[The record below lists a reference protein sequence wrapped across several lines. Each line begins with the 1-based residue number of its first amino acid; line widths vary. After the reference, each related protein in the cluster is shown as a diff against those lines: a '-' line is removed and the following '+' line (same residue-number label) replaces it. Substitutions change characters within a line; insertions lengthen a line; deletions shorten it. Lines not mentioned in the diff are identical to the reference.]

1 MYNVLI
7 ADDDI
12 LMREALSNMISKNTQ
27 FRVVHKVE
35 NGEEAVRLC
44 RGGGIDIVFMDI
56 QMPGITGIEAST
68 VISQNTPEISIY
80 IISAHGVG
88 MFARGS
94 GAAVKDVLEKPVTYV
109 KIKKIL
115 DNYKTEHEYFIH
127 NQLETLTSVLKDK
140 NFELLYYDLGRVIDE
155 VYNIAGD
162 DSKQLIKLFS
172 YLGQSLLDTRAFYDD
187 AANIAD
193 LFPLNE
199 GLILER
205 KTSELW
211 LFRVMDYL
219 FQKNSISRYPVLEN
233 VFLYIEKHIKENIT
247 LNAIINNCAISQGY
261 LSRIFREQ
269 FQTSVTEYLHMKK
282 MHLAKGYF
290 YFTDSS
296 IGEVAFQL
304 GYSESSYFSK
314 VFKKY
319 EKMTVKEY
327 KNSVLKTC

>member
-12 LMREALSNMISKNTQ
+12 LMREALSSIISKHQQ
-27 FRVVHKVE
+27 FRIVHKVE
-35 NGEEAVRLC
+35 TGEEAVKLC
-44 RGGGIDIVFMDI
+44 RKGSVDIVFMDI
-56 QMPGITGIEAST
+56 QMPGVTGIEAST
-68 VISQNTPEISIY
+68 MIWQNNPDISIY
-80 IISAHGVG
+80 IISVHGGRMLV
-88 MFARGS
+88 RGH
-94 GAAVKDVLEKPVTYV
+94 ADAVKDVLEKPITYS

-127 NQLETLTSVLKDK
+127 NQLEMLTTILKDK
-140 NFELLYYDLGRVIDE
+140 NFERFYYELGGIIE
-155 VYNIAGD
+155 AVYNIAGED
-162 DSKQLIKLFS
+162 TRQLIKLFS
-172 YLGQSLLDTRAFYDD
+172 YIGQNLLDTRTFYDETVS
-187 AANIAD
+187 ISE

-199 GLILER
+199 GLILEP

-211 LFRVMDYL
+211 LFRIMDYL

-233 VFLYIEKHIKENIT
+233 VFSYIEKHIKENIT

-269 FQTSVTEYLHMKK
+269 FQISVMEYLHMKK
-282 MHLAKGYF
+282 IHLAKGYF

-319 EKMTVKEY
+319 EKKTVKGY
-327 KNSVLKTC
+327 KNSVIKKC